1 MEENT
6 NQVTKQ
12 ANTGVTEN
20 SKKSYNSV
28 FMLLVILGL
37 FVTFGIL
44 IFAINRNIEVDYISI
59 IRRPTNL
66 LNPAKP
72 VNRSLPQEQVEG
84 LETIEVGDVDIE
96 LQDLDNDT
104 QSL

>member
-6 NQVTKQ
+6 NQITTQ
-12 ANTGVTEN
+12 ANTGTTEN

-28 FMLLVILGL
+28 YMLLVMLGL

-44 IFAINRNIEVDYISI
+44 IFAINRNNEADYLSI
-59 IRRPTNL
+59 IRPANL

-84 LETIEVGDVDIE
+84 IDTIEVGDVEIE
-96 LQDLDNDT
+96 LQDLNNDT